1 MFEYMHECMYI
12 SVYVCIYACMHQN
25 QKIKSKIFH
34 SRKTVTSMNMNNIS
48 NTVICENKAT
58 QKGESR

>member
-1 MFEYMHECMYI
+1 MHLY
-12 SVYVCIYACMHQN
+12 QN

-34 SRKTVTSMNMNNIS
+34 SHKTVTSMNMTNIS
-48 NTVICENKAT
+48 NTVICKNKAT